1 MINLLLD
8 YPVAA
13 VNWADR
19 GQGNP
24 GLAEVAQRTDK
35 AVMGGVDQT
44 RLAEM
49 SADEVAAQ
57 ARDALTAGAERL
69 MLTAGCSIPPATPDT
84 SRAAVAAA
92 GGA

>member
-1 MINLLLD
+1 
-8 YPVAA
+8 
-13 VNWADR
+13 
-19 GQGNP
+19 
-24 GLAEVAQRTDK
+24 LAEVAQRTDK

-49 SADEVAAQ
+49 SAEEVAAQ

-69 MLTAGCSIPPATPDT
+69 LLTAGCSIPPAA
-84 SRAAVAAA
+84 SEANRAAVAAA